1 MIKQLL
7 ARPSEVFA
15 SPLILWLVSEYGL
28 ESIGFEPETIREC
41 FKSVDKDCPET
52 IVTRV
57 NAALA
62 LLTTNRF
69 WVDPLSFG
77 LTCRALNRHKF
88 PGAGAPDVGD
98 LAWGVT
104 EALLLTSDSALSS
117 SPGNLFSDGVH
128 RFVTVTLKDSGLYT
142 VPEYLKG
149 FKSADGLPGLSD
161 AAVAVARQEESD
173 KAAAKVDDVVS
184 DKLVEMFRQINAVN
198 VPLIESAAKELR
210 GIISGQ
216 Q

>member
-7 ARPSEVFA
+7 NNPSEAFA
-15 SPLILWLVSEYGL
+15 SPLILWLVYEYG
-28 ESIGFEPETIREC
+28 SDAITFEPETIRDC
-41 FKSVDKDCPET
+41 FKSVDKDCPES
-52 IVTRV
+52 IITRV

-69 WVDPLSFG
+69 WIDPLSFG
-77 LTCRALNRHKF
+77 ITCRALNRHKF
-88 PGAGAPDVGD
+88 PGAGAPDASD

-104 EALLLTSDSALSS
+104 EAILLTSDTALST
-117 SPGNLFSDGVH
+117 SPGNMFSDSVH

-149 FKSADGLPGLSD
+149 FKATDGVPGISD
-161 AAVAVARQEESD
+161 ASLAVARQEESD
-173 KAAAKVDDVVS
+173 RAAAKVDEAVS
-184 DKLVEMFRQINAVN
+184 GKLVAMFSQIAALN
-198 VPLIESAAKELR
+198 VPLIESATKELK
-210 GIISGQ
+210 GILSGQ

>member
-117 SPGNLFSDGVH
+117 SPGNLFSDSVH